1 MWNTQSPWF
10 DVAWVMTVFAVGNV
24 LFGRFEEH
32 KPRSLRL
39 LKLLIVLAVVL
50 LLSWL
55 GQRWIAYALVGLV
68 GLAALYIHAIWL
80 PRHGIN
86 GWTGEPRE
94 RYLELV
100 GATRSGTASARAPP
114 TDVPVGS
121 PRRERLPPPWTPPHA
136 TPTQATRAP
145 RWTCLDRALGC
156 FLVALGC
163 VHNFVAA
170 PLAFDEWS
178 TRALWFVSAG
188 LALWYAGFLNLVRAA
203 DAPGS
208 AAQHF
213 SRWANVSLLAFVLA
227 FAATSG
233 RGAAPE
239 SILLVAAVAALTVL
253 SFVPRVARGDDRS

>member
-1 MWNTQSPWF
+1 MWNTQTPWF
-10 DVAWVMTVFAVGNV
+10 DVAWVMAVFAVGNV

-100 GATRSGTASARAPP
+100 GATRIPAAQGAPAS
-114 TDVPVGS
+114 S
-121 PRRERLPPPWTPPHA
+121 QWERLPPTWTPRLHA

-145 RWTCLDRALGC
+145 RWTRLDRALGG
-156 FLVALGC
+156 FLIALGC

-203 DAPGS
+203 DPPGS